1 MSTYA
6 NPTVP
11 IPPNPVF
18 IDALIGKLQTLF
30 GSLSWLTHSF
40 GRSYIK
46 KTNRNGEEFAEPW
59 VYRSNGEY
67 YSVEFN
73 DNLQAMSFFEVGTQ
87 TINGDFESNA
97 TNYYNVE
104 LGVIFWVNLKK
115 INSTKGANYY
125 FTEELKKDIRNKLT
139 NSIPLGVVLSIDSI
153 EEDIDEIFSN
163 YSFNQLDQ
171 KDFFSYPFAGFKFN
185 LTATIA
191 ENCII

>member
-1 MSTYA
+1 MSSYA

-18 IDALIGKLQTLF
+18 VDALIGKLQTLF
-30 GSLSWLTHSF
+30 GSISWLTHSF

-46 KTNRNGEEFAEPW
+46 KTNRNGIEFIEPM
-59 VYRSNGEY
+59 VYQSNGNY

-87 TINGDFESNA
+87 TLNGEFERNI
-97 TNYYNVE
+97 TNYYDVE
-104 LGVIFWVNLKK
+104 LGAIFWVNLEK

-125 FTEELKKDIRNKLT
+125 FTEELKRDVRNKLT
-139 NSIPLGVVLSIDSI
+139 NSIPKGVVLTIDSI
-153 EEDIDEIFSN
+153 DEDIDEILAK

-185 LTATIA
+185 LTATIP
-191 ENCII
+191 ESCTI

>member
-1 MSTYA
+1 MSSYA

-18 IDALIGKLQTLF
+18 VDALIGKLQTLF
-30 GSLSWLTHSF
+30 GSISWLTHSF

-46 KTNRNGEEFAEPW
+46 KTNRNGIEFVEPM
-59 VYRSNGEY
+59 VYQSNGEY

-87 TINGDFESNA
+87 TLNGEFERNI
-97 TNYYNVE
+97 TNYYDVE
-104 LGVIFWVNLKK
+104 LGAIFWVNLEK

-125 FTEELKKDIRNKLT
+125 FTEELKRDVRNKLT
-139 NSIPLGVVLSIDSI
+139 NSITKGVVLTIDSI
-153 EEDIDEIFSN
+153 DEDIDEILAK

-185 LTATIA
+185 LTATIP
-191 ENCII
+191 ESCTI